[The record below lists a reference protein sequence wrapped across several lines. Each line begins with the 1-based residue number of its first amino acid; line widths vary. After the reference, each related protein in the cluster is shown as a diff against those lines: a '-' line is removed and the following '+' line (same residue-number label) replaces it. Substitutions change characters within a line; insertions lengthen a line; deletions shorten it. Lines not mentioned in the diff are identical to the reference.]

1 MMRTIWFISVAA
13 MGAILLVAAGCNIV
27 GPVAAVVAGPGTI
40 EAEYRLEDRPTVV
53 FVDDRR
59 NTMNPIALRRVIADR
74 VTEELMRRN
83 LITQMISPTDAMNY
97 AAAHDSARNVIP
109 VDVVGRAVGA
119 EQVIFI
125 EMLGFADQ
133 TAEQRSR
140 GVASFQVRV
149 IDVENRQRLF
159 PTSGN
164 GEGNFGS
171 SAPARVMNANTR
183 DISPE
188 MLQSRALRSQVREML
203 ANEVGDRVAK
213 LFYKHEARD
222 LGGRLEPR

>member
-1 MMRTIWFISVAA
+1 MMRTSLLISATA
-13 MGAILLVAAGCNIV
+13 LWAILLMTAGCNIV
-27 GPVAAVVAGPGTI
+27 GPVAAVVAGPGSI

-53 FVDDRR
+53 FVDDRK

-83 LITQMISPTDAMNY
+83 LVTQMISPTDAMNY
-97 AAAHDSARNVIP
+97 AAAHDSAKNVIP

-149 IDVENRQRLF
+149 IDVENRERLF

-171 SAPARVMNANTR
+171 SAPARFLNANTR

-188 MLQSRALRSQVREML
+188 MLQSRALRTQVREML